1 MLKIMSDWCSAIG
14 LCLRLTQQDFL
25 LFVYV
30 NKLVVTRQIRVPS
43 LLWRKDRGAGSVND
57 LREMRVKKRV

>member
-1 MLKIMSDWCSAIG
+1 MLKSMSDWRSTIG

-30 NKLVVTRQIRVPS
+30 NEFVVARQIRVPS

-57 LREMRVKKRV
+57 